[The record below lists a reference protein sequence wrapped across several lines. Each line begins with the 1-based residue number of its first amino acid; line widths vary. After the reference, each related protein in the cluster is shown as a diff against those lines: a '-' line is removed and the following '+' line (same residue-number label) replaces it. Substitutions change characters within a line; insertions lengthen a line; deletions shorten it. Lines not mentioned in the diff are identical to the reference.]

1 MNNKFHRIQF
11 PETKYK
17 TITLEKNQ
25 IISEYLTVENSPVL
39 FGCRT
44 GICGTCLVRI
54 EGDIPPANEEEKEM
68 LEILAPGNQQARLAC
83 QVKLTAD
90 IKIKPCEGEE

>member
-1 MNNKFHRIQF
+1 MNNKFHSIQF
-11 PETKYK
+11 SETRYQ
-17 TITLEKNQ
+17 TITIEKNQ
-25 IISEYLTVENSPVL
+25 TISEHLTVENSPVL

-44 GICGTCLVRI
+44 GICGTCLVQI